1 MARGHNALFVTLT
14 PSEHGYIYMFVTLTP
29 SEHEQL
35 AGLVLCVKVEPA
47 QLGLATAPVYWKIA
61 DRFPRLDAS

>member
-14 PSEHGYIYMFVTLTP
+14 PSEH
-29 SEHEQL
+29 EQL
-35 AGLVLCVKVEPA
+35 AGLVLRVKVEPA
-47 QLGLATAPVYWKIA
+47 QLGLATAPVNREVA